1 MRLSLILRARRMAG
15 VMAAIHDPVDL
26 ERYLRWFTWA
36 RADLGRELEATHAA
50 AEAAYAAQAAG
61 SSEQDARTAALKAG
75 AEPDQ
80 IDAETIAVAEWAA
93 WAEATYRV
101 KPAQSLVVAKHAVA
115 QLDATHDLDRSI
127 SDVSAV
133 LTRQVAQHR
142 KSANNRVWIVVG
154 AILAVVLIAGA
165 AAGLISGSKQTYNG
179 PDMTPVANIT
189 VTVDPSSGDAS
200 LVAWQLP
207 PDTSM
212 FVFVGEE
219 WQKTVMTDSK
229 GRLQTTVNVPRGGS
243 PITVCLDPKKA
254 KCPASTFVTRP

>member
-1 MRLSLILRARRMAG
+1 MAG
-15 VMAAIHDPVDL
+15 EMAAIQDPVDL

-36 RADLGRELEATHAA
+36 RANLGRELEATHAA
-50 AEAAYAAQAAG
+50 AEAAYAAEAAG
-61 SSEQDARTAALKAG
+61 SSEEEARTAALKAG

-80 IDAETIAVAEWAA
+80 IDSETIAVAEWAA
-93 WAEATYRV
+93 WAQATYRV
-101 KPAQSLVVAKHAVA
+101 KPAPSLLVAKHALG

-127 SDVSAV
+127 RDVSAV
-133 LTRQVAQHR
+133 LTGQVAQYR

-165 AAGLISGSKQTYNG
+165 AAGLISGSKQTYYG
-179 PDMTPVANIT
+179 PIPDTTPVANIT

-207 PDTSM
+207 PESNV
-212 FVFVGEE
+212 FVFVGDE

-243 PITVCLDPKKA
+243 PVTVCLDTQHA